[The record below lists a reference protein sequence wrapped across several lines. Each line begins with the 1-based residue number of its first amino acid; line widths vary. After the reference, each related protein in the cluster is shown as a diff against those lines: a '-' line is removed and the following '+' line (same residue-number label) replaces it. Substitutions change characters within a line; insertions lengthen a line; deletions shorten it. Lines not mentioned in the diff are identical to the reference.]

1 MAKNYFNRYVWLTDT
16 IRRAGH
22 ITMQEISDEWE
33 RSALN
38 DTGMPLAERTFFNHR
53 DAIRDTF
60 GIEIKN
66 DRSLGYYIANTGD
79 IGSDS
84 LREWMF
90 DSLALNSLLNESA
103 GLSGRILFEK
113 VPSSMG
119 WLKDIIQA
127 MKEGYAL
134 EMTYQSFWRDS
145 SNTFETHPYCLK
157 LFKQRWYMLAM
168 SEGKDAPRIY
178 ALDRIHN
185 LKKLDMPLKLP
196 KNFNAEEFFSDY
208 FGIFVGSEEKPEK
221 IDLKVDNEQAKYY
234 ESLPLHHSQRIVK
247 QTDDYTVYSY
257 NLVPKYD
264 FAQEILSKGD
274 SVEVIAPQS
283 FRKRIAEVARGMMSY
298 YKDVL
303 EKEENNE

>member
-1 MAKNYFNRYVWLTDT
+1 MAKNYFNRYVWLIDT

-38 DTGMPLAERTFFNHR
+38 ETGMPLAERTFFNHR
-53 DAIRDTF
+53 DAISDTF

-79 IGSDS
+79 IEGDS

-90 DSLALNSLLNESA
+90 DSLALNNLLNESA

-157 LFKQRWYMLAM
+157 LFKQRWYLLAK
-168 SEGKDAPRIY
+168 SESKDEPRIY

-185 LKKLDMPLKLP
+185 LKKLNVPLKLP

-208 FGIFVGSEEKPEK
+208 FGIIIGSDNKPMK
-221 IDLKVDNEQAKYY
+221 IDLKVDNQQAKYY
-234 ESLPLHHSQRIVK
+234 ESLPLHHSQRIVE
-247 QTDDYTVYSY
+247 QTEEYTVYRY
-257 NLVPKYD
+257 NIAPTYD
-264 FAQEILSKGD
+264 FVQEILSKGD
-274 SVEVIAPQS
+274 LVEVTAPQS
-283 FRKRIAEVARGMMSY
+283 FRKRIAEVAKNMMSY
-298 YKDVL
+298 YEDVF
-303 EKEENNE
+303 EEEGDNE